1 MNKLY
6 RRNLKDDW
14 LISEWTHFGRWS
26 LFWVVVHTKPLSL
39 SENHPLN
46 PSRQE
51 MERDL
56 RLVSTRWET
65 I

>member
-1 MNKLY
+1 MNKQY
-6 RRNLKDDW
+6 RRSLKDDW
-14 LISEWTHFGRWS
+14 LISDWTHFVS
-26 LFWVVVHTKPLSL
+26 LFWVVVQTKPLSL